1 MCNAHPLLVYKYS
14 CFRLGFIGNQPFST
28 RLRWSNTSLMVQK
41 DEKAKTPS
49 KEEIKMSLM
58 SNEPIIPSIPNKRN
72 THQQRVPQ

>member
-1 MCNAHPLLVYKYS
+1 MWMLFFFYSYS
-14 CFRLGFIGNQPFST
+14 CFRLGFIGNQPFKT

-49 KEEIKMSLM
+49 
-58 SNEPIIPSIPNKRN
+58 NEDINMLLTNRQPIIPKMPKTRK